1 MKFYDYLFFGEEGM
15 MDVWLRQQTKE
26 PDYENARTTLDDYF
40 NTCVEMTGKPL
51 LSWPKMQKFRKQMYA
66 MTTYQ
71 VKIMYKGK
79 EYTGKIEKRL
89 LITTTGKYI
98 PLYELE
104 NLYQLGTHFWLDEP
118 HKEKQTK
125 KSSSTKQLLQQIYK
139 KQKASQLEQ
148 GVFSQ
153 YVEYMNDESK
163 REFLNKVLNGD
174 REYFAKFVNTDLEDF
189 ADEVFTEKLQGD
201 TRKKQTD
208 MYKLLDEYDHGIS
221 HQNLLLLYK
230 GVIMRLR
237 TLPKDERRQVYT
249 TLFNMSLGEF
259 DKAEIMQKRD
269 MLFTH
274 FVDWLRTLETPKLQS
289 FIDDVFD
296 KDTKK
301 VF

>member
-1 MKFYDYLFFGEEGM
+1 MKFYDYLFFGEDGM
-15 MDVWLRQQTKE
+15 MDVWLRKHPHE
-26 PDYENARTTLDDYF
+26 DRITLDDYF
-40 NTCVEMTGKPL
+40 TTCVEMTGKPL
-51 LSWPKMQKFRKQMYA
+51 LSASKMKQFRKQMFA
-66 MTTYQ
+66 MERKWKT
-71 VKIMYKGK
+71 KILYDDIK
-79 EYTGKIEKRL
+79 YTILEL
-89 LITTTGKYI
+89 NETMLVTTTGKRI
-98 PLYELE
+98 PYHDLQR
-104 NLYQLGTHFWLDEP
+104 LYQRGVHFFP
-118 HKEKQTK
+118 VVK
-125 KSSSTKQLLQQIYK
+125 KSTNVGGTKELLQQIYK

-163 REFLNKVLNGD
+163 MEFLNKVLNGD

-221 HQNLLLLYK
+221 HHNLLLLYK

-274 FVDWLRTLETPKLQS
+274 FVDWLRTLETPKLHS